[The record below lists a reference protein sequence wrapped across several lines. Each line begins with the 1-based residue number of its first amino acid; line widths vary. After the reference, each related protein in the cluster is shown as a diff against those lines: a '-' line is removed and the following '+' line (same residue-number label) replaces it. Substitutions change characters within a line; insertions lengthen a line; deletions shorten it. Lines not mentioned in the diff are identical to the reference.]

1 MSAAPSADAASP
13 KKSPKKLI
21 IGIVAALVLLL
32 AGGGGALFMMKKGA
46 HAEEGAEEEA
56 PAAEEHAPKAAHKSG
71 PPVFLPLDPFTVNLA
86 DKDSERYAQV
96 GITLEVDSP
105 EMAEQLKSYM
115 PAIRNNV
122 LMVLSH
128 KTADELLDRAGK
140 EKLAAEIMRESVRP
154 MGIEIEDEDEDEAA
168 EEAPKP
174 KKKKKKK
181 KKATYNPV
189 QQVLF
194 SNFIIQ

>member
-1 MSAAPSADAASP
+1 MSAAATADASAP

-21 IGIVAALVLLL
+21 LGIVAGVVVLLV
-32 AGGGGALFMMKKGA
+32 AAAVALMMMKKS
-46 HAEEGAEEEA
+46 GAEED
-56 PAAEEHAPKAAHKSG
+56 AEEDTHAEQEHKPKKASG

-105 EMAEQLKSYM
+105 ESAEELKGYM

-128 KTADELLDRAGK
+128 KTAEELLDRSGK
-140 EKLAAEIMRESVRP
+140 EKLAAEIMREAVRP
-154 MGIEIEDEDEDEAA
+154 MGIELDDENAEADEEDT
-168 EEAPKP
+168 PKP

-181 KKATYNPV
+181 KTVHNPV
-189 QQVLF
+189 HQVLF